1 VSGNFSIV
9 PIRFEDRMD
18 ILKWRNEQ
26 IYHLRQ
32 AQILTIE
39 MQDHYYDNTISKLF
53 AQEQPDQ
60 ILFSFMKDNVLVGY
74 GGLVHINW
82 IDKNAEISFIMKTE
96 LEKDSFDF
104 FWMNYLFLLQK
115 VAFDDL
121 QFHKIF
127 TYAFDLRPHLYKTLE
142 KAGFNEETRL
152 KEHCLFDGK
161 FIDVVIHSKI
171 NNDTMELRLAKSEDS
186 KVLFNWAND
195 KVVRYNSLNVEPVS
209 WENHQK
215 WFNNKLHSVS
225 KIYLL
230 FNNKVPIGQIRFDF
244 LDDYW
249 FIDYS
254 IDEKY
259 RGKGFGKIILELA
272 IRNFNQGDM
281 LKAIVKNENISSL
294 KVFQKLG
301 FEEEIDQDSNI
312 ICFIKKIN

>member
-1 VSGNFSIV
+1 
-9 PIRFEDRMD
+9 
-18 ILKWRNEQ
+18 
-26 IYHLRQ
+26 
-32 AQILTIE
+32 
-39 MQDHYYDNTISKLF
+39 
-53 AQEQPDQ
+53 
-60 ILFSFMKDNVLVGY
+60 
-74 GGLVHINW
+74 
-82 IDKNAEISFIMKTE
+82 
-96 LEKDSFDF
+96 
-104 FWMNYLFLLQK
+104 
-115 VAFDDL
+115 
-121 QFHKIF
+121 
-127 TYAFDLRPHLYKTLE
+127 
-142 KAGFNEETRL
+142 
-152 KEHCLFDGK
+152 
-161 FIDVVIHSKI
+161 
-171 NNDTMELRLAKSEDS
+171 MELRLAKSEDS